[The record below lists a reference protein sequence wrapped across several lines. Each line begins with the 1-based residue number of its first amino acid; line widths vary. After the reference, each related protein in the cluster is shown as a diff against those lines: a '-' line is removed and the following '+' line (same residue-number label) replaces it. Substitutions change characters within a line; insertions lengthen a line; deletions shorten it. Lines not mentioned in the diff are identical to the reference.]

1 MGSYFITML
10 AFSVGLVSIFGR
22 CADDQTRFPNFK
34 SAFKRLFWIIFD
46 PGKEEFTIIGP
57 EENENDDQVTT
68 TQVTFARPFPKPT
81 KPDGSD
87 TNHFAKMGEDNTSFT
102 HNTGI
107 YIWGFYQVRFKL
119 IDVCIQMYPN
129 VSDLCKCIG

>member
-57 EENENDDQVTT
+57 ENENEDEELVTT

-102 HNTGI
+102 HNIGI
-107 YIWGFYQVRFKL
+107 YIWGFYQVIIFYFTKHF
-119 IDVCIQMYPN
+119 
-129 VSDLCKCIG
+129 